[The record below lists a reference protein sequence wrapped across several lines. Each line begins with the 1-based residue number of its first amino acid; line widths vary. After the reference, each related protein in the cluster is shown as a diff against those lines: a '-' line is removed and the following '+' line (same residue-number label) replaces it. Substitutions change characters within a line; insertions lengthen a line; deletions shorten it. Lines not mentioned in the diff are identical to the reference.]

1 MLALG
6 LELAVVFH
14 HHIGCVLQVVLWRL
28 EMFERCGL
36 LGRLQGASKVF
47 FVLQAE

>member
-6 LELAVVFH
+6 LELAMVFH
-14 HHIGCVLQVVLWRL
+14 YHIGCVLQVVLWCL
-28 EMFERCGL
+28 KMFEGCGL
-36 LGRLQGASKVF
+36 LGCLQGPCKVF